1 MYTCPFHY
9 VPLFA
14 VDELLISPVT
24 ILLSYSTHDAEEGT
38 RFSILFLF
46 AMCSTLFSYFPVR
59 LYERGVDHNDTTSTR
74 TQMGWF
80 FGNIKKNDED
90 SNRVQE

>member
-1 MYTCPFHY
+1 MMLKKEQDSVFYFYLQC
-9 VPLFA
+9 VQ
-14 VDELLISPVT
+14 
-24 ILLSYSTHDAEEGT
+24 LS
-38 RFSILFLF
+38 
-46 AMCSTLFSYFPVR
+46 LFSYFPVR

-80 FGNIKKNDED
+80 FGNIKKIDED